1 MNHYVYIRCSED
13 KQDFAQQLRT
23 VNTYLTQKGIE
34 PAGIFEEKQHGNVAH
49 EERVLNNALKACHK
63 DDILIVSEFTRIT
76 RAGLRETLKIVD
88 KCAKIGCSIFCIK
101 ENFTLSGEGN
111 DLVTLMPMMFFSE
124 SAKMERDNIRSS
136 TKSGLAAKKDEIE
149 KNGFFISKRSGRK
162 VEKLGN
168 PRLSEETIQS
178 ACTASAISR
187 RNKKIS
193 DMIFRQTYET
203 ASLLR
208 KSGVSNDIIANR
220 LNEIGYKTPK
230 GYAFIGATVSRLIKD
245 GDKLLK

>member
-1 MNHYVYIRCSED
+1 MTHYVYIRCSED

-23 VNTYLTQKGIE
+23 VNTYLTQNNIE
-34 PAGIFEEKQHGNVAH
+34 PARIFEEKQHGNVAH
-49 EERVLNNALKACHK
+49 EERVLNDAINECKNG
-63 DDILIVSEFTRIT
+63 DILIVSEFTRIT

-111 DLVTLMPMMFFSE
+111 DLMTLMPMMFFSE
-124 SAKMERDNIRSS
+124 SAKMERDNIRAR
-136 TKSGLAAKKDEIE
+136 TKSGLAAKKDEIK
-149 KNGFFISKRSGRK
+149 KNGFFIAKRSGRR
-162 VEKLGN
+162 VERLGN
-168 PRLSEETIQS
+168 PNLTEKTILA
-178 ACTASAISR
+178 ACDASAKSR
-187 RNKKIS
+187 RKKKLA
-193 DMIFRQTYET
+193 DVGFKQTYEI

-208 KSGVSNDIIANR
+208 DGGMRNDDIAVR

-245 GDKLLK
+245 GNKLLK